1 MEKSKARYKHYRP
14 MSNGKYITMG
24 KNDIGK
30 RSIPLK
36 DRCEDFDKLWH
47 DTFIEVMKY
56 WEHAND

>member
-1 MEKSKARYKHYRP
+1 

-56 WEHAND
+56 WEHVND